1 MGGSLLFLHAVK
13 MGTSVWLKYD
23 TYTQEKLGTWG
34 ESLLGYFV

>member
-23 TYTQEKLGTWG
+23 TYTQEKLGKWG
-34 ESLLGYFV
+34 EFLLGYFV